1 MFRNPQSAS
10 NARHTGPALLDFA
23 MTSST
28 DDLARLG
35 LTPIDPFPGLAGG
48 AFVSGDPQSDRL
60 RVRYFHRTD
69 DDVLVALVWFGPGTE
84 GPPGHAHGGSVA
96 SALDEAMGGAAWAA
110 GYPVVAARITI
121 DFREMVPI
129 GVEATIEARIE
140 RVDGRKI
147 HTRGR
152 LLATDGKVYAD
163 GEGLFIVL
171 EPEQLERLAGRVR

>member
-1 MFRNPQSAS
+1 
-10 NARHTGPALLDFA
+10 
-23 MTSST
+23 MTRPT
-28 DDLARLG
+28 DDLVPSD
-35 LTPIDPFPGLAGG
+35 LTPVDPFPRLAGGG

-60 RVRYFHRTD
+60 RVSYFHRASD
-69 DDVLVALVWFGPGTE
+69 NVLVARVWFGPGTE

-96 SALDEAMGGAAWAA
+96 SALDEAMGGAAWHA

-129 GVEATIEARIE
+129 GLEATIEARIE

-147 HTRGR
+147 RTRGQ
-152 LLATDGKVYAD
+152 LTGEGGTVYAD

-171 EPEQLERLAGRVR
+171 EAGQLDRLAGRMR

>member
-1 MFRNPQSAS
+1 
-10 NARHTGPALLDFA
+10 
-23 MTSST
+23 MTTST
-28 DDLARLG
+28 RSD
-35 LTPIDPFPGLAGG
+35 LTPVEPFPRLAGGG

-60 RVRYFHRTD
+60 RVRYYHRAS

-96 SALDEAMGGAAWAA
+96 SALDEAMGGAAWHA

-129 GVEATIEARIE
+129 GLEATIEARIE
-140 RVDGRKI
+140 QVDGRKI
-147 HTRGR
+147 RTRGR
-152 LLATDGKVYAD
+152 LRDDAGKVYAD

-171 EPEQLERLAGRVR
+171 EPGHLERLAGQTRA